1 MKKLLLPLFLFV
13 SLSIYCQRDSTIMER
28 RYYEQNKGKSEVD
41 YKTGWI
47 RYNLSRFY
55 EEQRASQI
63 CGGIAAVSG
72 SIYMLN
78 PQKNTA
84 FLYIGGLAGLI
95 GFAIHIDSYTW
106 IRRASIE
113 PTLNGISVKI
123 KLK

>member
-1 MKKLLLPLFLFV
+1 MRKLLFILMLIT
-13 SLSIYCQRDSTIMER
+13 SISAYCQTDSSTVEK
-28 RYYEQNKGKSEVD
+28 RYYELNKGKSEID

-47 RYNLSRFY
+47 RYNLSKFY

-63 CGGIAAVSG
+63 CGGIVLVSSG
-72 SIYMLN
+72 IYMLS
-78 PQKNTA
+78 PKSTA

-95 GFAIHIDSYTW
+95 GLAINIDSYSW
-106 IRRASIE
+106 LKRASIE